1 MSLESERKGKEKSSR
16 TDGQRTGI
24 RGSLRGPRGPKNHDS
39 LTSLISLSS
48 QKYTS
53 NGNLKGT
60 TFHMSKL
67 SGSLVIDLSH
77 DEANTISSSA
87 SKIDGL
93 FVCVQLE
100 LDIRHGSQNENHCF
114 HI

>member
-1 MSLESERKGKEKSSR
+1 
-16 TDGQRTGI
+16 
-24 RGSLRGPRGPKNHDS
+24 
-39 LTSLISLSS
+39 
-48 QKYTS
+48 
-53 NGNLKGT
+53 
-60 TFHMSKL
+60 MSKL

-100 LDIRHGSQNENHCF
+100 LDIRRRLTK
-114 HI
+114 

>member
-1 MSLESERKGKEKSSR
+1 MFGAGGR
-16 TDGQRTGI
+16 TDRRTGE
-24 RGSLRGPRGPKNHDS
+24 GGLRGPRGPKNHDS

-100 LDIRHGSQNENHCF
+100 LDIRPGSQNENHCF